1 MSSANKVLILRFL
14 AQPGDVNFGGNVHG
28 GTAMKWLDEAGY
40 VCATAWSGQY
50 CVTAFVGDINFR
62 NPIPVGNL
70 VEVQAK
76 IIHTGRTSMH
86 IAVDLYSCSP
96 KKCELLK
103 AIHCIMVFVAVDE
116 KGNPVEVPSWKPIN
130 EEDIGMEKYAIR
142 IMELRKVNQKDLR
155 LVKPDPVN

>member
-1 MSSANKVLILRFL
+1 
-14 AQPGDVNFGGNVHG
+14 
-28 GTAMKWLDEAGY
+28 
-40 VCATAWSGQY
+40 
-50 CVTAFVGDINFR
+50 
-62 NPIPVGNL
+62 
-70 VEVQAK
+70 
-76 IIHTGRTSMH
+76 MH